1 MLFAFIAA
9 ATVLV
14 YASCQP

>member
-14 YASCQP
+14 YVSCQP